1 VDAKGILTKR
11 NKKSGILAHL
21 QHKKLNKKEKK
32 QGDNFTRDYRL
43 FLYEKLEM
51 IVLKYSKETMS
62 SLKSMEMAVC
72 FTLLINN
79 IEMWLTSFTKKYNHL
94 CLIKKITWAMANCY

>member
-1 VDAKGILTKR
+1 MLKSFCNRSIAHETKTVFR
-11 NKKSGILAHL
+11 IQN
-21 QHKKLNKKEKK
+21 
-32 QGDNFTRDYRL
+32 
-43 FLYEKLEM
+43 LEM
-51 IVLKYSKETMS
+51 IVLKYSKKTMS

-79 IEMWLTSFTKKYNHL
+79 IEMWLTSFAKKYNHL